1 MGVKKMKQTPDWKKT
16 IVQELIKLPLVE
28 RRRIINQQAESAR
41 EYYLNN
47 PEVKDLG
54 GGDFI
59 DY

>member
-1 MGVKKMKQTPDWKKT
+1 MKIKQTPDWKK
-16 IVQELIKLPLVE
+16 INVQALIKLPLTE
-28 RRRIINQQAESAR
+28 RRKIMRQQAESAR

-47 PEVKDLG
+47 PEIKNLG